1 VAKLLIGNIGLLV
14 TPQSANRDQRTREVQ
29 SIAQAAIL
37 VRDGRIVA
45 VGAEKDVRSQLAGPV
60 DEYDALGRL
69 VLPGLVDAHTHPV
82 FVGNRATE
90 FYLRNAGKSYSE
102 IAAAGGGIQ
111 ASARRIAEASVEQI
125 VAESLPRFHRSLTCG
140 VTTIEAKT
148 GYGLEWR
155 GEVKLLDALAQI
167 RQQIPQRVRSTFLIH
182 ALPESHTGRRTE
194 YVDLVISG
202 MIPVVSGEKRAS
214 MVDVFC
220 ETGAFSSAET
230 ERMLV
235 CAREHGLQIT
245 VHANQF
251 GHSGGAKIAAA
262 LGAQSVSHVEFLS
275 DEEIDALAAAE
286 VTAVVLPACVFFLG
300 TIPYPPVRKM
310 LERGMR
316 VAVATDMNPGSAMT
330 ESLPFALTAAA
341 VYCKMTPEEL
351 LWSATLDAARA
362 LGVDDEAGSIE
373 AGKLADLSFWDLPD
387 LPSLAYHFGT
397 LRASAVAV
405 GGRIAWE
412 DSDASPRH

>member
-1 VAKLLIGNIGLLV
+1 MAELLIRNIGLLV
-14 TPQSANRDQRTREVQ
+14 TPQGSNRDRQTREVQ
-29 SIAQAAIL
+29 SIVQAAIL
-37 VRDGRIVA
+37 VRDGRIVE
-45 VGAEKDVRSQLAGPV
+45 VGAEKDVRSQLAKPL
-60 DEYDALGRL
+60 DEYDARGRL

-82 FVGNRATE
+82 FVGNRANE
-90 FYLRNAGKSYSE
+90 FYLRNAGKSYLE
-102 IAAAGGGIQ
+102 IAAAGGGIH
-111 ASARRIAEASVEQI
+111 ASARKVAKASVEQI
-125 VAESLPRFHRSLTCG
+125 VTESLPRFQRSLTCG

-155 GEVKLLDALAQI
+155 SELKLLDALARI
-167 RQQIPQRVRSTFLIH
+167 GQQVPQRVRNTFLVH
-182 ALPESHTGRRTE
+182 ALPESHTGRRSE

-202 MIPVVSGEKRAS
+202 MIPVVATEKRAS

-220 ETGAFSSAET
+220 ETGAFNSSET
-230 ERMLV
+230 ERILM
-235 CAREHGLQIT
+235 CALDHALQIT

-251 GHSGGAKIAAA
+251 GHSGGVKIAAA
-262 LGAQSVSHVEFLS
+262 LGAQSVSHVEFLDD
-275 DEEIDALAAAE
+275 DEVDSLSAAD

-310 LERGMR
+310 LDRGMR

-330 ESLPFALTAAA
+330 ESLPLALTAAA

-351 LWSATLDAARA
+351 LWSATMDAARA
-362 LGVDDEAGSIE
+362 LGVQDEVGSLE
-373 AGKLADLSFWDLPD
+373 AGKLADISFWDLPD

-412 DSDASPRH
+412 DPDASPRY